1 MYARRK
7 GEGPDYRLETPLVEK
22 RDGLLR
28 FDAEKFLKDCGF
40 DCRPVEKEKYDRYAF
55 SFSHYIR
62 DIRLSRVYT
71 SRGGMFYWTY
81 AWLDCS
87 VDDLIFFYVNPQ
99 SDGEGKKYYG
109 GWQTWAGV
117 PFDDELKLEA
127 EMEVLEWIGL
137 EHAVWLEAGKQMMEE
152 EA

>member
-1 MYARRK
+1 
-7 GEGPDYRLETPLVEK
+7 
-22 RDGLLR
+22 
-28 FDAEKFLKDCGF
+28 
-40 DCRPVEKEKYDRYAF
+40 
-55 SFSHYIR
+55 
-62 DIRLSRVYT
+62 
-71 SRGGMFYWTY
+71 MFYWTY

-87 VDDLIFFYVNPQ
+87 EHTLDAFWVNPQ
-99 SDGEGKKYYG
+99 WNEEGKKYYG

-137 EHAVWLEAGKQMMEE
+137 EHAVWLETGKQMIEE